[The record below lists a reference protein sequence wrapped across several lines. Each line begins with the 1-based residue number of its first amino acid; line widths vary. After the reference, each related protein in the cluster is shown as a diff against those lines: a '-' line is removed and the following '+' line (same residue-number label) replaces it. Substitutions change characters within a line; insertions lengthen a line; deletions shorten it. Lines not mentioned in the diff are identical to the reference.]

1 MTDYILSIEQGTT
14 LTQAT
19 LYNRSLDA
27 TVTASEGVT
36 MNQTP
41 PDLSEQD
48 PASLWRSV
56 VQASRGVVKKAG
68 IDPGIIAGLTLTNQ
82 RETTLVWDKQTGKP
96 VCPAISWQ
104 DRRTEVMCQTLRDE
118 GREPLIQGK
127 TGLILDPYFSGPKL
141 RWILDQTPGARARA
155 QAGELCFGTVDSY
168 ILWRLTR
175 GQVHATDA
183 TNASRTLLFNI
194 HEQQW
199 DIELLNELD
208 IPAAMLPEVR
218 DSSDAFGHTSDDFLG
233 TSLPIVGVIGDQQGA
248 MVGQH
253 CLTPGEA
260 KATYSSGCFVLV
272 NTGDHPVVSQN
283 RLLTTL
289 AYRLAGEPTYAVE
302 GSVFMA
308 GSIINWLRDDLNIIQ
323 DARDLERMARD
334 VPLDQSEV
342 VVPAFT
348 GLGAPHWDHQARG
361 AIFGL
366 TRSTRA
372 DQLVAAALRSVAF
385 QTEDLLKAMRYDSIQ
400 VNDLKV
406 DGGLLANPW
415 FLQSLADITEARVLR
430 GQGDDAASR
439 GAAMMGALR
448 LGWFS
453 QLTDMGG
460 AGSAQDIYTPAID
473 DASRDLVLRRWDE
486 ALFRIQ
492 APLA

>member
-19 LYNRSLDA
+19 LYNRSLVA
-27 TVTASEGVT
+27 LATASEGVT
-36 MNQTP
+36 MHHTA

-48 PASLWRSV
+48 PDSLWRSV
-56 VQASRGVVKKAG
+56 VQAGRAVIKKSDV
-68 IDPGIIAGLTLTNQ
+68 DPQAIAGLTLTNQ
-82 RETTLVWDKQTGKP
+82 RETTLVWDRQTGES
-96 VCPAISWQ
+96 VYPAISWQ
-104 DRRTEVMCQTLRDE
+104 DRRTENLCATWRDD

-141 RWILDQTPGARARA
+141 RWILDNVPGARTRA
-155 QAGELCFGTVDSY
+155 EAGELCFGTVDSY
-168 ILWRLTR
+168 ILWRLTN

-194 HEQQW
+194 HHQQW
-199 DIELLNELD
+199 DAELLHEFD
-208 IPAAMLPEVR
+208 IPAAMLPEVK
-218 DSSDAFGHTSDDFLG
+218 DSSGDFGHAGTDFLG
-233 TSLPIVGVIGDQQGA
+233 VSLPITGVIGDQQGA

-253 CLTPGEA
+253 CLKPGEA

-272 NTGDHPVVSQN
+272 NTGDQPVISQN

-289 AYRLAGEPTYAVE
+289 AYRLHGQPTYAVE

-308 GSIINWLRDDLNIIQ
+308 GSIINWLRDDLNIIR
-323 DARDLERMARD
+323 DARDVERMARD

-372 DQLVAAALRSVAF
+372 DHLVAAALRSVAF

-406 DGGLLANPW
+406 DGGLLANDW
-415 FLQSLADITEARVLR
+415 FLQSLSDITGARVLTCE
-430 GQGDDAASR
+430 GEHAAAL

-448 LGWFS
+448 LGWFNRLS
-453 QLTDMGG
+453 DMGDPESNQ
-460 AGSAQDIYTPAID
+460 AVYTPHID
-473 DASRDLVLRRWDE
+473 DASRDAVLRRWDE